1 MEGIELAELLCAF
14 DCWLMFLYACISFLM
29 ISLYGYEWAS
39 EGGWCS
45 CSFMRKKKKK
55 KKMLAWSFSETNY
68 TKKIVPF
75 YLNFHLSY
83 HLNFLWLLSDP
94 YAYSLYTRMLTGVY
108 FSMSDPFEA
117 AS

>member
-1 MEGIELAELLCAF
+1 MSGHLKVDGVVAH
-14 DCWLMFLYACISFLM
+14 
-29 ISLYGYEWAS
+29 
-39 EGGWCS
+39 S
-45 CSFMRKKKKK
+45 CEKKKKK
-55 KKMLAWSFSETNY
+55 KHMLAWSFSETNY